1 LACCGLGG
9 DLGWV
14 PRGSLQKDFE
24 AACLAANENQLQSTK
39 TSFGF
44 HLFIVEAKKTHS
56 MESPQQSAQVSEALR
71 LLSHSIVSRT
81 VPEAHPVWAVPS
93 KETKRK
99 RGPSR
104 NDPPKNNKNEEETK
118 VTGVLTEKELDQL
131 FVRWKNVSRNKNILI
146 IGFIA
151 ALEQGSQS
159 LDSCTFGTRIQF
171 GYATSLPLALLYW
184 CVEPSEGPRRK
195 GSRIFVFVLSTTFRE
210 QGRD

>member
-104 NDPPKNNKNEEETK
+104 NDPPKNNKNE
-118 VTGVLTEKELDQL
+118 VGIV
-131 FVRWKNVSRNKNILI
+131 
-146 IGFIA
+146 
-151 ALEQGSQS
+151 
-159 LDSCTFGTRIQF
+159 
-171 GYATSLPLALLYW
+171 
-184 CVEPSEGPRRK
+184 
-195 GSRIFVFVLSTTFRE
+195 VFVLQEDNSFGSFLLLGRNQGYRCFNRKRIGPTFCTMEKRK
-210 QGRD
+210 

>member
-1 LACCGLGG
+1 
-9 DLGWV
+9 LGWV

-104 NDPPKNNKNEEETK
+104 NDPPKNNKNE
-118 VTGVLTEKELDQL
+118 VGIVVFVLQEDNSFGSFLLLGRNQGYRCFNRKRIGPTFCTMEK
-131 FVRWKNVSRNKNILI
+131 R
-146 IGFIA
+146 
-151 ALEQGSQS
+151 SQS